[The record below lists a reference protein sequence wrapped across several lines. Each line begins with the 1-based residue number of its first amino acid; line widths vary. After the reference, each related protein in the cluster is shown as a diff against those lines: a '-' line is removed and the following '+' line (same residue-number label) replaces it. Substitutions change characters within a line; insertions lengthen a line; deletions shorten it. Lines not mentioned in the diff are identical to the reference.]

1 MRRSL
6 NKVMLI
12 GNVGRDPELR
22 YTPDGTPVA
31 TFRLAMTETWRER
44 DGSLREHTEWHTIVA
59 WRELAEVVHRI
70 VRKGARVYV
79 EGRLRTREFED
90 RNGNRRREIEI
101 QADTMLLLDRRPRE
115 AEHSGTEES
124 SAAGSGSAPGESEFY
139 SDTSTFPED
148 EVPF

>member
-22 YTPDGTPVA
+22 YTPEGVPVV
-31 TFRLAMTETWRER
+31 TFRLAMTETWRDR
-44 DGSLREHTEWHTIVA
+44 DGSLREHTEWHTVVA
-59 WRELAEVVHRI
+59 WRELAEIIQRI
-70 VRKGARVYV
+70 VQKGSKVYV

-90 RNGNRRREIEI
+90 RNGNRRREVEI
-101 QADTMLLLDRRPRE
+101 LAETMLLLDRRRE
-115 AEHSGTEES
+115 GQ
-124 SAAGSGSAPGESEFY
+124 GSAENASATDLPTSYEEP
-139 SDTSTFPED
+139 DTPSLPED

>member
-1 MRRSL
+1 MRNSL

-22 YTPDGTPVA
+22 YTQDGVPLA
-31 TFRLAMTETWRER
+31 TFRLAMTETWRDR

-59 WRELAEVVHRI
+59 WRELAERIHRVVQ
-70 VRKGARVYV
+70 KGARVYI

-90 RNGNRRREIEI
+90 RGGNRRREVEI
-101 QADTMLLLDRRPRE
+101 WADSMLLLERRSRE
-115 AEHSGTEES
+115 GQGN
-124 SAAGSGSAPGESEFY
+124 SAVEGATAPDVPYDADSPV
-139 SDTSTFPED
+139 SPED

>member
-22 YTPDGTPVA
+22 YTPEGVPVV
-31 TFRLAMTETWRER
+31 TFRLAMTETWRDR
-44 DGSLREHTEWHTIVA
+44 DGSLREHTEWHTVVA
-59 WRELAEVVHRI
+59 WRELAEIIQRI
-70 VRKGARVYV
+70 VQKGSKVYV

-90 RNGNRRREIEI
+90 RNGNRRREVEI
-101 QADTMLLLDRRPRE
+101 LAETMLLLDRRRE
-115 AEHSGTEES
+115 GQ
-124 SAAGSGSAPGESEFY
+124 GSAENASTTDLPTSYEEP
-139 SDTSTFPED
+139 DTPSLPED